1 MIVHERTL
9 LGAAAEGGEAEAG
22 AEALKISSMLTPL
35 LTLALSGC
43 ATARWVE
50 FGWSD
55 NPKNGVHFFH
65 YDAASLE
72 RSRDVVSGSQMITY
86 DASDGVTLSKFD
98 VDCRTRRIQFRG
110 TSVEHA
116 GRVLSRSRTGPSG
129 WSEIASGTIASSL
142 AELVCTD
149 TPTSQP

>member
-1 MIVHERTL
+1 M
-9 LGAAAEGGEAEAG
+9 
-22 AEALKISSMLTPL
+22 KISSMLTPL
-35 LTLALSGC
+35 LTLAASGC
-43 ATARWVE
+43 ATTRWVE

-55 NPKNGVHFFH
+55 NPKIGMHFFH

-86 DASDGVTLSKFD
+86 EATHSVTRSEFD

-110 TSVEHA
+110 TFVEYA

-129 WSEIASGTIASSL
+129 WSDVASGTIASSL
-142 AELVCTD
+142 ADLVCT
-149 TPTSQP
+149 TTSRPAQP